1 MMVNDQPDHPHGCNE
16 PNDVLCSDVQM
27 NFTKLA
33 RRHIGAIIATI
44 VHTITSLKYYKVS
57 FYSDENFQ
65 AKFKTNEEEEEEE
78 R

>member
-16 PNDVLCSDVQM
+16 PNDVLCSDVRM

-44 VHTITSLKYYKVS
+44 VHTITPLKYYKVS